1 MTWHEVILSMLMSGE
16 ESKFL
21 IVAVSC
27 SSKIVIGE
35 SGLTQSQ
42 ILSQMHHWKNTVR
55 FHYSHRL
62 WVKDTE
68 AMGGNSLSLLV
79 DEWNKVKL
87 SLAILADLEGKMN
100 M

>member
-1 MTWHEVILSMLMSGE
+1 MLMSGK

-21 IVAVSC
+21 IVAVSG
-27 SSKIVIGE
+27 SSQMVIGE
-35 SGLTQSQ
+35 SGLTNSQ

-55 FHYSHRL
+55 FHNSHRL
-62 WVKDTE
+62 RVKDTE

-87 SLAILADLEGKMN
+87 ILAILADLEGKMN
-100 M
+100 K